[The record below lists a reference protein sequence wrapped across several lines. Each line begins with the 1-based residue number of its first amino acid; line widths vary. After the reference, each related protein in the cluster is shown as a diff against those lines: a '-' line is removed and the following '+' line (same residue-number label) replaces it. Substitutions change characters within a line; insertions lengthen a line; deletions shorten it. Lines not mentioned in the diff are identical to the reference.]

1 MATIPHGKKNQCAA
15 RALVGAPRGLGRDK
29 ECEMA
34 DVLFAL
40 VTVAAFALLIAFVY
54 ACDRL

>member
-1 MATIPHGKKNQCAA
+1 
-15 RALVGAPRGLGRDK
+15 
-29 ECEMA
+29 MA

-40 VTVAAFALLIAFVY
+40 VTAVSFVLLIAFTY

>member
-1 MATIPHGKKNQCAA
+1 MRRLLTPQ
-15 RALVGAPRGLGRDK
+15 ALK
-29 ECEMA
+29 EAVMA

-40 VTVAAFALLIAFVY
+40 VSIASFVLLIAFVY